1 MKSVAEIRAARL
13 RSQLD
18 ARNAPPVEEGTDE
31 HCCGKCADESKKQG
45 KKVCCATDKPK
56 EESTFAQRVASAL
69 TDPIEEGKDKPV
81 SKGPGGEHHT
91 HAFVQRCVASITSKS
106 PGMPTDQA
114 FAICQVSK
122 KKNPGAAKQK
132 AKEGVPAGRVAGYEA
147 ALAKG
152 RKERG

>member
-56 EESTFAQRVASAL
+56 EESTFAQRVTSAL
-69 TDPIEEGKDKPV
+69 TGPPDGAKGAPV
-81 SKGPGGEHHT
+81 SEGLGDGTRTE
-91 HAFVQRCVASITSKS
+91 AFVQRCVASITGKS
-106 PGMPTDQA
+106 PGMPTEQA
-114 FAICQVSK
+114 LTICQVSK
-122 KKNPGAAKQK
+122 KDCG
-132 AKEGVPAGRVAGYEA
+132 
-147 ALAKG
+147 
-152 RKERG
+152 